1 MIYRNGGRLLTHG
14 RHIPLQSF
22 ALLRTARVHTQLKY
36 IPTYTP
42 TRNLGFFKIV
52 TRVVKMP
59 AYVGG
64 AMAAGGSYVAYKV
77 EQASSFTQDKLSAL
91 KDISE
96 GFLIKQVIFQG
107 SWNY

>member
-1 MIYRNGGRLLTHG
+1 
-14 RHIPLQSF
+14 
-22 ALLRTARVHTQLKY
+22 
-36 IPTYTP
+36 
-42 TRNLGFFKIV
+42 
-52 TRVVKMP
+52 MP